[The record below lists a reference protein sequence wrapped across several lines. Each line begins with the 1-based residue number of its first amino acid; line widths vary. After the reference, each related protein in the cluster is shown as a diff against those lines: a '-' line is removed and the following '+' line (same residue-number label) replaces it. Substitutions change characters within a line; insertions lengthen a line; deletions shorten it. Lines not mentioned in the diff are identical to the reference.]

1 MTSIDGNQRETA
13 AAYIERMAHD
23 LGRMALSADLPMLV
37 YLLDM
42 VVEEAAQV
50 QTRRLKPLKPVD
62 TDGRRV
68 ARPLADQRR
77 T

>member
-1 MTSIDGNQRETA
+1 MSSIDGTHRESS

-23 LGRMALSADLPMLV
+23 LGRIALSADLPMLV

-50 QTRRLKPLKPVD
+50 QARRLKPLKPIEP
-62 TDGRRV
+62 DGCRLVRTVTNRRG
-68 ARPLADQRR
+68 P
-77 T
+77 